1 MTDADEIAERYLA
14 LWNEPDPAR
23 RSALLEAHWC
33 EDACYVDP
41 LASARGREAIA
52 ALVGAV
58 RDRFPGCRFALAGSA
73 DGYGERLRFSWTLGP
88 PADPEAVKGTDFV
101 LLEQGRLKTVTGF
114 LDKVP
119 AGD

>member
-1 MTDADEIAERYLA
+1 MTDPAKIADSYLA

-23 RSALLEAHWC
+23 RAALLRAHWC
-33 EDACYVDP
+33 ADASYVDP
-41 LASARGREAIA
+41 LASAQGHAAIA
-52 ALVGAV
+52 ALVDAV
-58 RDRFPGCRFALAGSA
+58 RARFPGCRFALAGPA
-73 DGYGERLRFSWTLGP
+73 DGYGERVRFSWTLGP

-119 AGD
+119 AGP